1 MSSLWV
7 GRSGIGRKQE
17 MVRRRR
23 KFQANAGE
31 SVRQEV
37 VCRKVASSNK
47 QQQLSP
53 AQRLARALQ
62 GIRQVQNMLELQAPQ
77 QGNAIAMLREAGDLV
92 WGEIQILQQ
101 QQQQKQQ

>member
-1 MSSLWV
+1 MSE
-7 GRSGIGRKQE
+7 SGQQQQPQGGGQ
-17 MVRRRR
+17 
-23 KFQANAGE
+23 QQ
-31 SVRQEV
+31 RQQQQQQ
-37 VCRKVASSNK
+37 

-92 WGEIQILQQ
+92 WGEIQRMQQ
-101 QQQQKQQ
+101 QQQQQQ

>member
-1 MSSLWV
+1 MPESERQIGDSMSE
-7 GRSGIGRKQE
+7 SGQQQQPQGGGQQ
-17 MVRRRR
+17 
-23 KFQANAGE
+23 QAQGGG
-31 SVRQEV
+31 Q
-37 VCRKVASSNK
+37 

-92 WGEIQILQQ
+92 WGEIQRMQQ
-101 QQQQKQQ
+101 QQQQQQ